1 MAIVLS
7 LLRCSGMPEMGKL
20 ATVPFSCPSCNSSY
34 RLAYARVESE
44 PDERDVKC
52 VVCGSPFPQRQGH
65 SVLKY
70 FPVVESGKRS
80 RKSL

>member
-1 MAIVLS
+1 
-7 LLRCSGMPEMGKL
+7 MGKL
-20 ATVPFSCPSCNSSY
+20 ATVPFNCPSCNSSY
-34 RLAYARVESE
+34 RLAYARAESE

-52 VVCGSPFPQRQGH
+52 VVCGSAFPQRQGH

>member
-7 LLRCSGMPEMGKL
+7 RSLLRTPEMGKL
-20 ATVPFSCPSCNSSY
+20 ATVPFNCPSCNSSY

-52 VVCGSPFPQRQGH
+52 VVCGSSFPQRQGQ
-65 SVLKY
+65 SILKY